1 MIRKK
6 RIEKKPKE
14 PVITTVYLPVESY
27 GICINEQCPKHKSK
41 TEVILGD
48 GYCQKCFDKLC
59 GPGFEKNGGKKGKK
73 NGGKKGKKKRVKKKV
88 VSTRCPECDQPC
100 NDDRVKAGMK
110 CGACSYA

>member
-1 MIRKK
+1 MARRKPQ
-6 RIEKKPKE
+6 KKQKDR
-14 PVITTVYLPVESY
+14 VITTVYLPVASY

-73 NGGKKGKKKRVKKKV
+73 QKKKKTVEPT
-88 VSTRCPECDQPC
+88 SCPECGEIRYDEEGNLDSRIQ
-100 NDDRVKAGMK
+100 AGMK
-110 CGACSYA
+110 CTICAY

>member
-1 MIRKK
+1 MIRRK
-6 RIEKKPKE
+6 RIEKKQKDR
-14 PVITTVYLPVESY
+14 VITTVYLPVASH
-27 GICINEQCPKHKSK
+27 GICINETCSKHKSK
-41 TEVILGD
+41 TEAILGD
-48 GYCQKCFDKLC
+48 GYCQNCFDKLC

-73 NGGKKGKKKRVKKKV
+73 KSVKKKV